1 MMKGFKILGLFFLVS
16 WTNVFTQQLSHQVL
30 VPLAGLYSDGN
41 ISYSQT
47 VGETAVEIISCS
59 DYIFTQ
65 GFQQPLV
72 KVSSETHPEGNGIK
86 IYPNPVTDYVTIEL
100 YGESART
107 FRIDFIN
114 LAGRV
119 VRSSRVEFSDNFWF
133 KEPQNIKNLIS
144 GFYLIRIKSEDG
156 MINRT
161 FKIEKI

>member
-1 MMKGFKILGLFFLVS
+1 MMKGLKIPGLIFILS
-16 WTNVFTQQLSHQVL
+16 WTNVFSQQVSHQVL
-30 VPLAGLYSDGN
+30 VPLAGLSANGGIN
-41 ISYSQT
+41 YSQT

-72 KVSSETHPEGNGIK
+72 KVSGETHPEGNGIK
-86 IYPNPVTDYVTIEL
+86 IYPNPVIDYVTIEL
-100 YGESART
+100 YGESAKT
-107 FRIDFIN
+107 FRVEFIN

-119 VRSSRVEFSDNFWF
+119 VRTSRFEFSDNFWF
-133 KEPQNIKNLIS
+133 TEPQNIKDLLS
-144 GFYLIRIKSEDG
+144 GFYLVRIKSEDG

>member
-1 MMKGFKILGLFFLVS
+1 
-16 WTNVFTQQLSHQVL
+16 LSLQVL
-30 VPLAGLYSDGN
+30 VPLAGLYSDGS

-47 VGETAVEIISCS
+47 IGETAVEIISCS

-72 KVSSETHPEGNGIK
+72 KVSSETRPEGNGIK
-86 IYPNPVTDYVTIEL
+86 IYPNPVTDFVTIEL
-100 YGESART
+100 YGESAKT

-133 KEPQNIKNLIS
+133 KEPQNIKDLIS

-156 MINRT
+156 MISRT